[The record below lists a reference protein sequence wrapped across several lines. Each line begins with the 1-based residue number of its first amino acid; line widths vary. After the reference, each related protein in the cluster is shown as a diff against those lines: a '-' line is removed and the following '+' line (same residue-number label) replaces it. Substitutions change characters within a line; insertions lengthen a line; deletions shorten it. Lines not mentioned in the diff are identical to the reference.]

1 MTSARSK
8 LTNDLFD
15 CCPAI
20 LEGPLDE
27 EIAETAAALF
37 AALADPVR
45 LRILGLI
52 ASSPS
57 GELCACDL
65 VIPSGRSQPT
75 VSHHLKI
82 LHEAGL
88 VDREKRATWVFYRV
102 RWEQIEAVRT
112 ALASTQTDHQPAP

>member
-1 MTSARSK
+1 MTGSRSE
-8 LTNDLFD
+8 LTNDLFA

-20 LEGPLDE
+20 LEEPLE
-27 EIAETAAALF
+27 EKIAESAATLF

-65 VIPSGRSQPT
+65 VVPSGRSQPT

-88 VDREKRATWVFYRV
+88 VKREKRSTWVFYRI
-102 RWEQIEAVRT
+102 RWEQVEAMRR
-112 ALASTQTDHQPAP
+112 ALASNQTNHQPAA